1 MSLIVNTN
9 LLSLN
14 SQRNVKTTQNQL
26 GTSVARLSSGLR
38 INSAKDDAAGMAISM
53 KLTAHVRSL
62 NQAVRNAQDGISVV
76 QTAEGGMNEIH
87 NILTRMREL
96 SQQSATGTLSTSDRT
111 ALQTEFADL
120 KSEIDRISDTTDFNG
135 LKLMDGSL
143 SATGVSLQVGINNT
157 TNDRIKISA
166 TTFGNIDASALNLT
180 TDALSSI
187 DSVGAAQSMLT
198 VLDSAIS
205 TVSTRRGNLG
215 AVQNRLGS
223 TIANLEIASENLSAA
238 NSRIADADFAI
249 ETANLT
255 THKKSDHSAGW
266 SCRSFSGKHN
276 PAVCSPAAVVKS
288 SKTLTS
294 GAEFYAL
301 PLIIKF
307 LEGVRQND

>member
-1 MSLIVNTN
+1 MGLVVNTN

-14 SQRNVKTTQNQL
+14 AQRSLSRTQGKL

-53 KLTAHVRSL
+53 KLTAHVRGL

-96 SQQSATGTLSTSDRT
+96 SMQSATGTLSSADRT
-111 ALQTEFADL
+111 ALQTEFEDL
-120 KSEIDRISDTTDFNG
+120 KGEIDRISDTVDFNG
-135 LKLMDGSL
+135 FKLMDGSL

-157 TNDRIKISA
+157 TNDRIQISQ
-166 TTFGNIDASALNLT
+166 TTFGNIDASALGLT
-180 TDALSSI
+180 TAAVSSI
-187 DSVGAAQSMLT
+187 DAVGAAQSMLT
-198 VLDSAIS
+198 VIDSAIS

-223 TIANLEIASENLSAA
+223 TIANLEIAAENLSAA

-255 THKKSDHSAGW
+255 RSQIILQAGV
-266 SCRSFSGKHN
+266 
-276 PAVCSPAAVVKS
+276 AVLSQANTIPQ
-288 SKTLTS
+288 
-294 GAEFYAL
+294 YAL
-301 PLIIKF
+301 QL
-307 LEGVRQND
+307 LS

>member
-1 MSLIVNTN
+1 MGLIVNTN

-14 SQRNVKTTQNQL
+14 AQRSVKNTQGKL

-96 SQQSATGTLSTSDRT
+96 GQQAATGTLSTSDRT

-120 KSEIDRISDTTDFNG
+120 KTEIDRISDTSDFNG

-143 SATGVSLQVGINNT
+143 SVSGVSLQVGINNT
-157 TNDRIKISA
+157 SNDRIKITGA
-166 TTFGNIDASALNLT
+166 TFGNIDGSALGLT
-180 TDALSSI
+180 TAALSSI
-187 DSVGAAQSMLT
+187 DTVGHAQSMLT
-198 VLDSAIS
+198 VLDSAIA

-223 TIANLEIASENLSAA
+223 TIANLEIAAENLSAA

-255 THKKSDHSAGW
+255 RSQIILQAGV
-266 SCRSFSGKHN
+266 
-276 PAVCSPAAVVKS
+276 AVLSQANTIPQ
-288 SKTLTS
+288 
-294 GAEFYAL
+294 YAL
-301 PLIIKF
+301 QL
-307 LEGVRQND
+307 LS